1 MSEERPSKR
10 LKKELNEIKESNDKL
25 RRIISHLEPKSTT
38 SITLTELPD
47 DILAIIREYAKE
59 YHLNGLNLTS
69 SVEKLKQLLKKKS
82 NFNELC
88 FIEDLIMNETKQY
101 GKRSEFRKEE
111 YKEYLKKQLNE
122 EELKKYNDIYEN
134 YCSKLN
140 ELKRYLKDKSIFFD
154 RNRDEYL
161 RNVKRLFLDLYKIDD
176 NLLKTKLTG
185 LEKRNLIET
194 LKILWDN
201 ISIQSLSREEGRQ
214 IQLYLAK
221 NTMSL

>member
-1 MSEERPSKR
+1 MSEPPFKR
-10 LKKELNEIKESNDKL
+10 LKKQLSETKERNQELKS
-25 RRIISHLEPKSTT
+25 IISHLESKPL
-38 SITLTELPD
+38 TLTELPD

-140 ELKRYLKDKSIFFD
+140 ELKRYLRDKDILFN
-154 RNRDEYL
+154 RNKYEYL
-161 RNVKRLFLDLYKIDD
+161 TNVKRLFLDLYKIDD

-185 LEKRNLIET
+185 QEKRDLIET
-194 LKILWDN
+194 LKECFKEISLTSLENKHIL
-201 ISIQSLSREEGRQ
+201 S
-214 IQLYLAK
+214 YLAK

>member
-1 MSEERPSKR
+1 MSEPPFKR
-10 LKKELNEIKESNDKL
+10 LKKEDVKKQLSETKERNQELKS
-25 RRIISHLEPKSTT
+25 IISHLEHP
-38 SITLTELPD
+38 TLTELPD

-140 ELKRYLKDKSIFFD
+140 ELKRYLRDKDILFN
-154 RNRDEYL
+154 RNKYEYL
-161 RNVKRLFLDLYKIDD
+161 TNVKRLFLDLYKIDD

-185 LEKRNLIET
+185 QEKRDLIET
-194 LKILWDN
+194 LKECFKEISLTSLENKHIL
-201 ISIQSLSREEGRQ
+201 S
-214 IQLYLAK
+214 YLAK
-221 NTMSL
+221 IL

>member
-1 MSEERPSKR
+1 MSEERPFKR
-10 LKKELNEIKESNDKL
+10 LKKRLIETEERNQELKS
-25 RRIISHLEPKSTT
+25 IISHLEHP
-38 SITLTELPD
+38 TLTELPD

-140 ELKRYLKDKSIFFD
+140 ELKRYLRNKDILFD
-154 RNRDEYL
+154 RNKYEYL
-161 RNVKRLFLDLYKIDD
+161 TNVKRLFLDLYKIDD

-185 LEKRNLIET
+185 QEKRDLIET
-194 LKILWDN
+194 LKECFKEISLTSLENKHILSYLEKN
-201 ISIQSLSREEGRQ
+201 I
-214 IQLYLAK
+214 
-221 NTMSL
+221 MSL